1 MKRILRSPAV
11 TGLLFLMALILLLFG
26 SVGGTRAALNL
37 ESSIYESQMN
47 TTSIGVSIREGS
59 ETLAS
64 NNGPV
69 SGVGVMKLSAGDM
82 AARAGDDVFKIGK
95 TYNLPLSVYNSGNIE
110 EYVRVTIYKYWVT
123 PAGTAEKTG
132 WFSGSGTKDRTL
144 KPELIVLEPDPGWT
158 EDTEAR
164 TDERSVFYYS
174 GPLASNSSV
183 QFLNSVKVDS
193 KIVDEIQIGP
203 DGKEFYTYDGMG
215 FVLEIQ
221 VDAVQTHNGNQARVS
236 SWGLYK

>member
-59 ETLAS
+59 ESISS
-64 NNGPV
+64 NIGPV
-69 SGVGVMKLSAGDM
+69 SGVGMMKLSAGDM
-82 AARAGDDVFKIGK
+82 AARAGDEAFKIGK
-95 TYNLPLSVYNSGNIE
+95 AYELPLSVYNSGNIE
-110 EYVRVTIYKYWVT
+110 EYVRVTVYKYWVS
-123 PAGTAEKTG
+123 PAGAPEKTG

-144 KPELIVLEPDPGWT
+144 KTELIVLEPAAGWT
-158 EDTEAR
+158 EDIEAR

-174 GPLASNSSV
+174 NPLASNSSV

-203 DGKEFYTYDGMG
+203 DGKEFYTYDGKG
-215 FVLEIQ
+215 FVLDIK
-221 VDAVQTHNGNQARVS
+221 VDAVQTHNGNQARIS
-236 SWGLYK
+236 SWGQYK